1 MGLLGWLCS
10 EEWGVVTKPK
20 VSKKPNEKP
29 KKISVFRILLKKY
42 FDESLALGTALALV
56 LFVFPW
62 VRIWTV
68 SQFELTGFA
77 PLIEQFKAF
86 EKFSPVPLEQ
96 FLTYHGMIG
105 LTFDEPVLLLCVLVW
120 SIARGTD
127 VVSGELGRGTMEMLL
142 AQPIRR
148 RQLLTAHASIT
159 ILGLAILCFLVYC
172 GLSLGIQTNS
182 TPVQEASNIRIPWIN
197 MELRNPMVSPETRWV
212 PLSTLTSPTEFIA
225 STINLFGL
233 GFAVMGLSVMVSSF
247 DQYRWR
253 SIGVVIGIYVL
264 QLLLFILSKSM
275 PSMAFLKPFTF
286 LAAYQP
292 DWMVR
297 IVHNSPEQAWHVL
310 MGDRATDW
318 QETLGPLG
326 YTFVLL
332 AMGIACYAVAYW
344 RFERRDLPAP
354 H

>member
-1 MGLLGWLCS
+1 
-10 EEWGVVTKPK
+10 
-20 VSKKPNEKP
+20 
-29 KKISVFRILLKKY
+29 
-42 FDESLALGTALALV
+42 
-56 LFVFPW
+56 
-62 VRIWTV
+62 
-68 SQFELTGFA
+68 
-77 PLIEQFKAF
+77 
-86 EKFSPVPLEQ
+86 
-96 FLTYHGMIG
+96 
-105 LTFDEPVLLLCVLVW
+105 
-120 SIARGTD
+120 
-127 VVSGELGRGTMEMLL
+127 
-142 AQPIRR
+142 
-148 RQLLTAHASIT
+148 
-159 ILGLAILCFLVYC
+159 
-172 GLSLGIQTNS
+172 
-182 TPVQEASNIRIPWIN
+182 
-197 MELRNPMVSPETRWV
+197 MELRNPMVSAETRWV
-212 PLSTLTSPTEFIA
+212 PLSTLTSPSEFIA

-297 IVHNSPEQAWHVL
+297 VVHNSPEQSWYL
-310 MGDRATDW
+310 FMGDQATTW

-326 YTFVLL
+326 YTAVLI

-344 RFERRDLPAP
+344 RFEKRDLPAP